1 MVDLLAG
8 ARISGRAWMEKSN
21 IRVASHA
28 GLGVLLSTSEERVI
42 VKAMKPGLPAY
53 LSGAVAHGDALVEI
67 NGRLVFVRC
76 RIGIRYIRYIS
87 NSYTSK
93 RIPHVH
99 THTAWTYTLRHAIG
113 MLRTSHSS
121 GV

>member
-28 GLGVLLSTSEERVI
+28 GLGVLLSTSGGRVI

-67 NGRLVFVRC
+67 NGRWVLVRC
-76 RIGIRYIRYIS
+76 RIGIRYISSRS
-87 NSYTSK
+87 NSYTST

-99 THTAWTYTLRHAIG
+99 THTAWTYTLLHAIG
-113 MLRTSHSS
+113 MLRTIQRN